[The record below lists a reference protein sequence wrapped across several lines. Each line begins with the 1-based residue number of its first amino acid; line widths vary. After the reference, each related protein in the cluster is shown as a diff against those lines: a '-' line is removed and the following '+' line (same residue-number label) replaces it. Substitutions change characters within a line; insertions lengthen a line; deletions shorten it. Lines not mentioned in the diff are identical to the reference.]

1 MRISETLPAF
11 ALFSLAL
18 GEEAV
23 TVVPV
28 ARAQS
33 IAETAVSDNE
43 LSTLVAAATKAG
55 FVDVLASAE
64 ELTLFAPTNEAFAK
78 LDADFVATLLTP
90 PYIIHLQ
97 ALLSHHLWTGTLL
110 SSNITDGLTL
120 TSNVARFSPLGIG
133 PLNFSV
139 DEDDAVFV
147 SGLTFEASQVIGTD
161 MIADNGVIHK
171 VDGVFVPK
179 LLSVTLWEG
188 LQDLL
193 TGFETLKALIADSGL
208 IPTLNGTTPITVF
221 GVPDQV
227 FAAVPE
233 EVLASL
239 NITQVLLNHVIL
251 GEVYPS
257 PLLTPGTEVTTALGV
272 TYAVSIAEDGET
284 LLIGDVPVVQANI
297 VSTNGI
303 AHVIGGILL
312 PPTDGVDPT
321 AAPTATSGAAD
332 GVDPTAAPTATSG
345 ASTTSVVA
353 SVCILFFPYLL

>member
-1 MRISETLPAF
+1 MKISETLPAF
-11 ALFSLAL
+11 ALFLTCFS
-18 GEEAV
+18 G
-23 TVVPV
+23 TVFPV

-33 IAETAVSDNE
+33 IAETAVNDNE
-43 LSTLVAAATKAG
+43 LSTLVTAAMKAG

-78 LDADFVATLLTP
+78 LDADFLATLLTP
-90 PYIIHLQ
+90 PYILHLQ

-120 TSNVARFSPLGIG
+120 TSNTARFSPLGIG
-133 PLNFSV
+133 PLNFSE
-139 DEDDAVFV
+139 DEGGGVFV
-147 SGLTFEASQVIGTD
+147 SGLAFELSQVIGPD
-161 MIADNGVIHK
+161 IIADNGVIHK
-171 VDGVFVPK
+171 VDAVFVPA
-179 LLSVTLWEG
+179 LVSETLWEG
-188 LQDLL
+188 LQRLP
-193 TGFETLKALIADSGL
+193 TGFETLKGLIADSGL

-227 FAAVPE
+227 FDTVPE

-257 PLLTPGTEVTTALGV
+257 PLLTPGTEITTALGV
-272 TYAVSIAEDGET
+272 TYTVSIAEDGET

-297 VSTNGI
+297 VSSNGI

-312 PPTDGVDPT
+312 PPTNGEDPT
-321 AAPTATSGAAD
+321 S
-332 GVDPTAAPTATSG
+332 APTATSG
-345 ASTTSVVA
+345 ASTTSVIA
-353 SVCILFFPYLL
+353 SVLILFFLYLL